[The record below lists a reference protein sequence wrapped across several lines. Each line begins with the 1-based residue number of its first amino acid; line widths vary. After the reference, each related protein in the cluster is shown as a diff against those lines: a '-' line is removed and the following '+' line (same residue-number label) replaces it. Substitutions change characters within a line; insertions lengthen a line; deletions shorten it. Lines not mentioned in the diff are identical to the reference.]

1 MDRGK
6 ETRLE
11 LHSYTCVKTTVCKY
25 IDDWLTKK
33 LHLKSWTKNLTCEQ
47 QKDTKILSNYTC
59 VDAF

>member
-25 IDDWLTKK
+25 IEDELTKK
-33 LHLKSWTKNLTCEQ
+33 LHLKN
-47 QKDTKILSNYTC
+47 
-59 VDAF
+59 